1 MSILLSPPV
10 AFLIYLVVGG
20 LLLGL
25 GRRLA
30 GAGRPSALKSG
41 TYASG
46 EVPPTAVAAPGYGP
60 FFVIALFFAALHLG
74 VLVLA
79 TGPLSPGVAL
89 FIVGLALALLV
100 LILG

>member
-1 MSILLSPPV
+1 MSILLSPPL
-10 AFLIYLVVGG
+10 AFLIYLALVGVLFG
-20 LLLGL
+20 F
-25 GRRLA
+25 GRLLA
-30 GAGRPSALKSG
+30 GAGRPSALKSS

-46 EVPPTAVAAPGYGP
+46 EAPPAAVAAPGYGP

-79 TGPLSPGVAL
+79 TGPLSPAAAL

-100 LILG
+100 LVLG

>member
-1 MSILLSPPV
+1 MDILLSPPL
-10 AFLIYLVVGG
+10 AFLIYVALGG
-20 LLLGL
+20 ALLGF
-25 GRRLA
+25 GRLLA
-30 GAGRPSALKSG
+30 GAGHPSALKSS

-46 EVPPTAVAAPGYGP
+46 EAPPAGAAAPGYGP

-79 TGPLSPGVAL
+79 SGPLSPGAAL
-89 FIVGLALALLV
+89 FIGGLALALLV